1 MQSRPSPACI
11 SAHTDIPPDFCPH
24 SNFKPSASL
33 ALAPFSFKFSLPF
46 SVSLQLHR
54 TRFQLWLQSG
64 FATLV
69 IRSSSLS
76 PLLQLFTCYFWHLHS
91 LTLIYGTTRW
101 TPESSVHTRFM
112 INFWFNDK
120 GWSRNGVLPPKTSPC
135 TYKFFFFT
143 RLWRPR
149 FLIVCGSFPPN
160 DPPWPA
166 YTVCKLYI
174 FSILPPR
181 VYKFDTSQGIIF
193 PRHSTAHMR

>member
-1 MQSRPSPACI
+1 MGHIRNPDKFLEFWVGQVQSGQKDEISVRTKGAFLGSGLPYHCPGSSSTALPSRPSPACI

-69 IRSSSLS
+69 IRSSSSS
-76 PLLQLFTCYFWHLHS
+76 PLLQPFTCYFWHLPS

-135 TYKFFFFT
+135 TYKSFFLT
-143 RLWRPR
+143 RLWRPV
-149 FLIVCGSFPPN
+149 F
-160 DPPWPA
+160 W
-166 YTVCKLYI
+166 
-174 FSILPPR
+174 
-181 VYKFDTSQGIIF
+181 
-193 PRHSTAHMR
+193 